1 MPHYAIWDDHDYGP
15 NNIGKSYILK
25 ETSRKIFMNYYCNP
39 SYGENGQGVYSM
51 FSWGDADFFLTDGRW
66 FRSEDRVKDS
76 IDGKP
81 NPGKRMLGA
90 QQMEWLKNALL
101 FSSATFKIVVVGSQ
115 VLNSVSPYDKWSD
128 FPVEYDEMM
137 NFLSENKI
145 NGVLFF
151 SGDRHHSEIIKLER
165 PNTYSL
171 YDITV
176 SPLTSGTHKFGGSE
190 ANNPLRVFGLA
201 EKQNYGRVSINGKRN
216 ERKLTVEFLGV
227 KGEKLGEW
235 SILEKDL
242 KTPQ

>member
-15 NNIGKSYILK
+15 NNIGKSYVLK
-25 ETSRKIFMNYYCNP
+25 ETSRKIFMDYFCNP

-81 NPGKRMLGA
+81 NPDKRMLGE

-101 FSSATFKIVVVGSQ
+101 FSNATFKIVVVGTQ

-128 FPVEYDEMM
+128 FPVEYKEMM
-137 NFLSENKI
+137 DFLLENKI

-151 SGDRHHSEIIKLER
+151 TGDRHHSEIIKLER
-165 PNTYSL
+165 AGTYTL

-176 SPLTSGTHKFGGSE
+176 SPLTSGTHKFGGVE
-190 ANNPLRVFGLA
+190 ANNPLRVFGLD
-201 EKQNYGRVSINGKRN
+201 EKQNYGKISISGKRN
-216 ERKLTVEFLGV
+216 ERKFYIEFLGI

-235 SILEKDL
+235 SVTEKDL